1 MKKVIINGKE
11 YPCRITMGA
20 MLRYKRMTGKDISE
34 LGNND
39 IEATISLVYCC
50 TVSACNT
57 DKVAFDMSLEDFA
70 DSLSPDEFTDF
81 FSEVDKEQKKTL
93 KRAKAPAQ

>member
-34 LGNND
+34 LNNSD
-39 IEATISLVYCC
+39 LESAMTLAYCC
-50 TVSACNT
+50 ITSACNT
-57 DKVAFDMSLEDFA
+57 DKVAFGMSFEDFA
-70 DSLSPDEFTDF
+70 DSLSPEDFAGF
-81 FSEVDKEQKKTL
+81 FSEIDKEQKKTP
-93 KRAKAPAQ
+93 KPKKVTQ